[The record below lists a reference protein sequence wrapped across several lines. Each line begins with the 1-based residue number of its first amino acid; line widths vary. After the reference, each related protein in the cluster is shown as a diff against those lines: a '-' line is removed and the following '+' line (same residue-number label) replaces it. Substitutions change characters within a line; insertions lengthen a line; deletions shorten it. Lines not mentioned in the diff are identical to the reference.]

1 MPDLGLYTGE
11 VLAAY
16 AGSLALLAVLVGGS
30 IWQARRTIEMTCNMA
45 ATARPYLRCR
55 KVARRL
61 RLIWDNSP
69 ISLCSRQAT

>member
-30 IWQARRTIEMTCNMA
+30 IWQARRVRRRLEAME
-45 ATARPYLRCR
+45 R
-55 KVARRL
+55 ARREA
-61 RLIWDNSP
+61 SQ
-69 ISLCSRQAT
+69 SHGG